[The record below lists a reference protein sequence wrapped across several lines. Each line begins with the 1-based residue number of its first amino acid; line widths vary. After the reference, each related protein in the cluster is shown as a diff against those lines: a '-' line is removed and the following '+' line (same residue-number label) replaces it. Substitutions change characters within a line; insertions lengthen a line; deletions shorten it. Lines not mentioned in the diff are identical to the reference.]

1 MSGSA
6 PAGELGS
13 LVSTAPAVWLT
24 CVASLIAARAP
35 RLDKT
40 AAILVRSGAALRPP
54 GGRARRRARRRPARR
69 PDAPADARGVR
80 RTGAPARRGL
90 GAADFAGVRPSAF
103 DGPLRAAGHG
113 QDDARAACG
122 GARRGGLRGAL
133 GGQRRAR
140 RGAGGDRAGRRAE
153 TVPTRPARAADD
165 LLPRR

>member
-6 PAGELGS
+6 PAGERGS

-24 CVASLIAARAP
+24 SVASLIASRAP

-80 RTGAPARRGL
+80 GAGAPARRGL
-90 GAADFAGVRPSAF
+90 GAARRARVRPPAL
-103 DGPLRAAGHG
+103 DGPLRAAGDR
-113 QDDARAACG
+113 QDDARTACG
-122 GARRGGLRGAL
+122 GGPRGGPFGRLR
-133 GGQRRAR
+133 
-140 RGAGGDRAGRRAE
+140 
-153 TVPTRPARAADD
+153 P
-165 LLPRR
+165 

>member
-24 CVASLIAARAP
+24 SVASLIASRAP

-54 GGRARRRARRRPARR
+54 GGRARRRARRRPAGRA
-69 PDAPADARGVR
+69 DAPADARGVR
-80 RTGAPARRGL
+80 GAGAPARRGL
-90 GAADFAGVRPSAF
+90 GAAHLARVRPPAL
-103 DGPLRAAGHG
+103 DGALRPAGDR
-113 QDDARAACG
+113 QDDARAARG
-122 GARRGGLRGAL
+122 GARGGGLRGAL

-140 RGAGGDRAGRRAE
+140 RGAGGDRAGGRAARRS
-153 TVPTRPARAADD
+153 ARAADD
-165 LLPRR
+165 L